1 MLTFLFLVLPL
12 SLIFYYLFNK
22 DSKFFGA
29 MLVGV
34 LCAVLLCAFKVFFT
48 YSHRLIPDSFSENFV
63 YYLLNESCLPLCGVS
78 LIFFL
83 IKKDSLEN
91 KTNLFF
97 PLIAAFYAVYL
108 PYLVI
113 SRTTSVYSG
122 YAIFIKP
129 VVYLAM
135 IVQCALSLRCIFSS
149 IKSKKI
155 VFVAINLVLIVAY
168 LIIPAIIETLY
179 AMNVNF
185 VAMIVLSAVF
195 VIIPI
200 VHKMLGALRGNAAN
214 AFVVCVELVSGSVCS
229 FV

>member
-129 VVYLAM
+129 VFYLAM

-155 VFVAINLVLIVAY
+155 VFVAINLILIVAY

-179 AMNVNF
+179 AMNMSF
-185 VAMIVLSAVF
+185 VAVIVISAVF
-195 VIIPI
+195 VIIP
-200 VHKMLGALRGNAAN
+200 VVYLVLKMVKGL
-214 AFVVCVELVSGSVCS
+214 SGQDGMI
-229 FV
+229 